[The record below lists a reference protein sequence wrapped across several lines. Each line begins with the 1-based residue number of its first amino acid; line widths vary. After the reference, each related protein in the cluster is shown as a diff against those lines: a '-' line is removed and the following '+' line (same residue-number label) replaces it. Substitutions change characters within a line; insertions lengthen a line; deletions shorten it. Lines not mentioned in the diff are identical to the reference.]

1 MKMKINKDLMVIIG
15 IIVICVI
22 LSCTI
27 GQVVIAV
34 LGSMG
39 IIGKIIAWGILIWLI
54 WDYIRNRR

>member
-1 MKMKINKDLMVIIG
+1 MKIDKNLMVIIG
-15 IIVICVI
+15 IVVICVI

-27 GQVVIAV
+27 GQVIIVV

-39 IIGKIIAWGILIWLI
+39 IIGKIIAWGMLIWLI